1 MVASHKIKQ
10 MNKEQAIQKVD
21 ECISSIFTK
30 EDVKKLINE
39 ITVGVWLS
47 DDRVVKHTT
56 EFIKEHVDLIEA
68 DFRNSD
74 FSFEIS
80 GDQGGIDID
89 DFAVDTYDINV
100 SYLAKRMEED
110 LLFYLENKMNEDE

>member
-1 MVASHKIKQ
+1 

-21 ECISSIFTK
+21 ECISSIFSK

-56 EFIKEHVDLIEA
+56 EFIEEHVHLIEA
-68 DFRNSD
+68 EFRNSD

-80 GDQGGIDID
+80 GDQDRIDID
-89 DFAVDTYDINV
+89 DFTVDSYDIDV
-100 SYLAKRMEED
+100 SGLAKRMEQD